1 MKDLTMY
8 SNDELSL
15 QIFNDQYFYNEI
27 NHPEYLMALIKEEFV
42 YTSEQM
48 QTLVDDLDDYLMEI
62 NVQQQLARG
71 EAE

>member
-1 MKDLTMY
+1 MKDLTIY
-8 SNDELSL
+8 SDNELSL
-15 QIFNDQYFYNEI
+15 QVFNDQYFYSEI
-27 NHPEYLMALIKEEFV
+27 HHPEYLMALIKEEFV
-42 YTSEQM
+42 YTPEQM

>member
-1 MKDLTMY
+1 MKDLTMH
-8 SNDELSL
+8 SDNELSL
-15 QIFNDQYFYNEI
+15 QVFNDQYFYSEI
-27 NHPEYLMALIKEEFV
+27 DHPEYLIALIKEEFV

>member
-1 MKDLTMY
+1 MKDLTMF
-8 SNDELSL
+8 SDDELSL
-15 QIFNDQYFYNEI
+15 QVINDQYFYSEV

-42 YTSEQM
+42 YTPEQM

-71 EAE
+71 ECE

>member
-1 MKDLTMY
+1 MKDLTMF

-15 QIFNDQYFYNEI
+15 QVFNDQYFYSEI
-27 NHPEYLMALIKEEFV
+27 DDPRYLMALIKEEFV
-42 YTSEQM
+42 YTPEQM
-48 QTLVDDLDDYLMEI
+48 QTLVDDLNDYLMEI